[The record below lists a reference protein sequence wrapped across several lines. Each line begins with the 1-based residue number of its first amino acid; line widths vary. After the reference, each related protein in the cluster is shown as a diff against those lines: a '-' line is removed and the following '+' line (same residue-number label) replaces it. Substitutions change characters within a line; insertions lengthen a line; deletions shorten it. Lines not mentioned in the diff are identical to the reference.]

1 MAAPTASAHRA
12 PHADIVL
19 PQVAPAVV
27 CRIAMDDT
35 GHATA
40 CTLHWQRA
48 DDLLL
53 PPTAVPRHW
62 RVTGSPFARRVWAA
76 LRDIPGG
83 ETRSYRDIAQTIG
96 QPLAARAVGGA
107 VGRNPF
113 APFIPCHRVIA
124 RDGGLG
130 GYAFGTDI
138 KAALLAAEQV
148 AEQDMSNSLAN
159 AYAVINNF
167 IAATGVTIELY

>member
-1 MAAPTASAHRA
+1 MTVSTASPHHAALAH
-12 PHADIVL
+12 ILL

-27 CRIAMDDT
+27 CRIAVYT
-35 GHATA
+35 AGHATA

-48 DDLLL
+48 DELLL
-53 PPTAVPRHW
+53 APTAIPRHW
-62 RVTGSPFARRVWAA
+62 RVAGSPFARRVWAA

-113 APFIPCHRVIA
+113 APFIPCHRVITSA
-124 RDGGLG
+124 GGLG

-138 KAALLAAEQV
+138 KAALLAAEQN
-148 AEQDMSNSLAN
+148 MSNSLAN
-159 AYAVINNF
+159 AYDGINNF